1 MNNNH
6 LYNKRYSPKYIV
18 ELAQKFRNN
27 MTPAEKVLWL
37 KLNNKQVN
45 GLKFRKQH
53 PIDRYIAD
61 FYCHEIGLIIE
72 IDGEIHENQKEY
84 DENRNNYL
92 SAGNYTVLRFSN
104 DDIIHSLNDVLYTIS
119 KCAYN
124 IRKTKEL

>member
-1 MNNNH
+1 MYNNQ
-6 LYNKRYSPKYIV
+6 LYHKRYSPKYIV
-18 ELAQKFRNN
+18 ELAQKLRNN
-27 MTPAEKVLWL
+27 MTPAEKILWF

-45 GLKFRKQH
+45 GLRFRNQH
-53 PIDRYIAD
+53 PIDRYIVD

-84 DENRNNYL
+84 DENRDNYL

-104 DDIIHSLNDVLYTIS
+104 NDIIHSLNDVLDTIR

-124 IRKTKEL
+124 IKQIKEL